1 MLILFLVPLRPA
13 LRYGENDPSLL
24 GKSLFKHLFLM
35 LSFSN
40 ILFIS
45 LKSMSIEMFS
55 QASRIWACKAI
66 SGISTAIQVCKKS
79 WDHKRD
85 KLQ

>member
-1 MLILFLVPLRPA
+1 MLIFFLFRLRPA

-24 GKSLFKHLFLM
+24 GKSFFENLFLM

-45 LKSMSIEMFS
+45 LKSMSIEMLS
-55 QASRIWACKAI
+55 QDSRIWACKAI
-66 SGISTAIQVCKKS
+66 SGISTAIQVCLDFFTS
-79 WDHKRD
+79 
-85 KLQ
+85 